1 MSFLNTIAKHLPAS
15 KRAVAQTL
23 NEVKMLREHV
33 DVLYGQLY
41 ARIEQADYGI
51 NDNLNYKVDTIL
63 TPHLNDLGTALDAHD
78 AHMKIF
84 AWENYRHKGESLSAA
99 KQRFFMSLPP
109 ATGSTRLLQE
119 GCAQLMT
126 EFDQLCR
133 DNNLPYWLDF
143 GSLLGAVR
151 HHGFIPW
158 DDDTD
163 LGMMREDID
172 RLQGIVQH
180 DSRYRLSL
188 VYDAIAFCRQIRFI
202 SSDTSNPCF
211 VDIFIYDYTDS
222 TAIEVYD
229 RRQHIRTEL
238 LDALRQSQ
246 FRAWHDLV
254 YLSETSDGAA
264 EIQQVFSRYQRE
276 MEESGIVVSK
286 ENASGIMYGID
297 NVDNSSV
304 RLYKLDDMFPT
315 TCLTFED
322 HEYQAPHTP
331 MTVLTRNYGD
341 IYSLPRDINSHFI
354 HVDPALLQQDNVQE
368 SIQDSLSEIPIS
380 KNEE

>member
-172 RLQGIVQH
+172 RLQGIPGM
-180 DSRYRLSL
+180 
-188 VYDAIAFCRQIRFI
+188 A
-202 SSDTSNPCF
+202 
-211 VDIFIYDYTDS
+211 
-222 TAIEVYD
+222 
-229 RRQHIRTEL
+229 
-238 LDALRQSQ
+238 
-246 FRAWHDLV
+246 
-254 YLSETSDGAA
+254 
-264 EIQQVFSRYQRE
+264 
-276 MEESGIVVSK
+276 
-286 ENASGIMYGID
+286 
-297 NVDNSSV
+297 
-304 RLYKLDDMFPT
+304 
-315 TCLTFED
+315 
-322 HEYQAPHTP
+322 
-331 MTVLTRNYGD
+331 
-341 IYSLPRDINSHFI
+341 
-354 HVDPALLQQDNVQE
+354 
-368 SIQDSLSEIPIS
+368 
-380 KNEE
+380 